1 VKLRD
6 VVAAAIREAAAD
18 NPYCSVVP
26 GPVVAGCYAADAALG
41 VVVDLADEG
50 RLLKSLMSGEVSG

>member
-1 VKLRD
+1 MKLRD

-18 NPYCSVVP
+18 NPHCSVVP
-26 GPVVAGCYAADAALG
+26 GPVVAGCYADAALG